1 MPAWNRTGGLGTR
14 REGPAMIELA
24 IVLAFVAYSVTVG
37 LRARRA
43 ASRNLEEYFLAGRT
57 LRGWR
62 AGLSMAATQY
72 AADTPLLVTGLV
84 ATAGVFALW
93 RLWIYAL
100 AFLLMGYV
108 LGRAWRHAGVITDA
122 EVTEIRYSGRGVL
135 ALRALKAVYYGTVV
149 NCVVMAM
156 VLVAAA
162 RIAEIFLP
170 WHAWLPAGL
179 FEPVAALVRSV
190 GAPLHSGVT
199 GLDPWVATA
208 DNVIS
213 LTLIVGFTGLYS
225 VTGGLRGVV
234 ATDVVQ
240 LVLMLGGTLVYAIY
254 ATVEAGGLGG
264 LDDRLGALY
273 GDEAGRALSFLPPP
287 GEIWPAFAVVV
298 GLQWFYQVNSDGTGY
313 LAQRT
318 MGCRTDRDAVQAG
331 VVFTV
336 VQVLVRSLLW
346 LPIAVALLVIYPHA
360 GGQLP
365 PPAAAADR
373 ELLFV
378 TGMRD
383 LLPAVPRGVM
393 LTAMLAALAS
403 TIDTH
408 LSWGASYWSNDL
420 YGRLVCRAWLKREP
434 GPREQVLVAR
444 LATVLV
450 LVLSLAVMT
459 RLDSIQQAWKLSL
472 LCGAGMGA
480 VLVLRWLWERVNL
493 WSEVGAIVTSLV
505 AAPVLLLAVEADW
518 LRLALMALVTTL
530 AVVVAALWA
539 PATDPDTRR
548 AFFVRVRPPGFWTA
562 TAREVGLDDPRA
574 PVRELGRGLAKV
586 AGTAIVVFALLV
598 AITRLVLPGP

>member
-1 MPAWNRTGGLGTR
+1 
-14 REGPAMIELA
+14 MIEVL
-24 IVLAFVAYSVTVG
+24 IVLAFVAYSVTAG

-43 ASRNLEEYFLAGRT
+43 ASRNLEEYFLAGRS
-57 LRGWR
+57 LRGWQ

-100 AFLLMGYV
+100 AFLLMGFV

-135 ALRALKAVYYGTVV
+135 TLRALKAIYYGTVV
-149 NCVVMAM
+149 NGVVMAM

-162 RIAEIFLP
+162 RIAETFLP
-170 WHAWLPAGL
+170 WHAWLPAPL
-179 FEPVAALVRSV
+179 FEPLVALVRWI
-190 GAPLHSGVT
+190 GAPLNSGVT

-208 DNVIS
+208 DNVLSI
-213 LTLIVGFTGLYS
+213 LLIVAFTGLYS

-240 LVLMLGGTLVYAIY
+240 LVLMMVGTLVYAIY
-254 ATVEAGGLGG
+254 AVDAAGGLGG
-264 LDDRLGALY
+264 LTHRLGALY
-273 GDEAGRALSFLPPP
+273 GDGADRVLSFAPPP
-287 GEIWPAFAVVV
+287 GELWPAFLVVV

-318 MGCRTDRDAVQAG
+318 MACRSNRDAEQAG
-331 VVFTV
+331 LVFTV
-336 VQVLVRSLLW
+336 VQVLLRSLLW
-346 LPIAVALLVIYPHA
+346 LPIAVALLVVYPQA
-360 GGQLP
+360 GGALP
-365 PPAAAADR
+365 PPGAAAER
-373 ELLFV
+373 ELLFA
-378 TGMRD
+378 TGMRE
-383 LLPAVPRGVM
+383 LLPALPRGIM

-420 YGRLVCRAWLKREP
+420 YGRLICRAWLRREP
-434 GPREQVLVAR
+434 GAREQVLVAR

-450 LVLSLAVMT
+450 LALALAIMT

-472 LCGAGMGA
+472 LFGAGMGA

-493 WSEVGAIVTSLV
+493 WSEVAAILTSLA
-505 AAPVLLLAVEADW
+505 AAPLLLTQVEGDW
-518 LRLALMALVTTL
+518 LRLLLMAAASTV
-530 AVVVAALWA
+530 AVVAAALWA
-539 PATDPDTRR
+539 PATDPAVLV
-548 AFFVRVRPPGFWTA
+548 AFFRRVRPPGFWGA
-562 TAREVGLDDPRA
+562 TARIAGDEDPEA
-574 PVRELGRGLAKV
+574 PRRELRRGLRRV
-586 AGTAIVVFALLV
+586 ALTAAVIFALL
-598 AITRLVLPGP
+598 ITMSKLMLPAP